1 VCESHI
7 ALASI
12 RVIYGA
18 PKTVS
23 PGWRNKATSVAPR
36 KKKNL
41 KREQAWWIPFY
52 CYRTGYL

>member
-36 KKKNL
+36 KKNSKES
-41 KREQAWWIPFY
+41 KHDE
-52 CYRTGYL
+52 YRFTVIELVI